1 MDLNAKENDRLCV
14 PFSHSAGDFVKF
26 GLPMASS
33 VTLLAWGM
41 IEYRDAYNAA
51 GELANGLDCIKWPLD
66 YFIKAH
72 IADNKFY
79 GQVRH
84 FLFAYVSTQI

>member
-1 MDLNAKENDRLCV
+1 M
-14 PFSHSAGDFVKF
+14 KF

-79 GQVRH
+79 GQVRQVH
-84 FLFAYVSTQI
+84 FDQGCYLCSFT